1 MASSPLRPRHEFRT
15 TITERR
21 WTQTCRHCGFAR
33 SSDGKTI
40 AMRTGLPDPCN
51 THEDCRKHPELAI
64 RCAAA
69 RACFAPE
76 EVDEALAALCLA
88 G

>member
-1 MASSPLRPRHEFRT
+1 M
-15 TITERR
+15 
-21 WTQTCRHCGFAR
+21 
-33 SSDGKTI
+33 SDGKTLV
-40 AMRTGLPDPCN
+40 MDVGLPDPCN

-64 RCAAA
+64 RCAAE

-76 EVDEALAALCLA
+76 EVDQALAALCLA